1 MKHVL
6 MSMLL
11 GVLTAVSAV
20 SVPPEASAQPELRR
34 VLRFRGAH
42 MLPRM
47 PRMLTPP
54 RYGTPFPLP
63 LPAPRRIN
71 RILAPQDIAAIL
83 AARQLVLIGEMRR
96 SGQYYILNARGPH
109 GEVVSLV
116 VHAVTGRIEGERV
129 RGPR

>member
-1 MKHVL
+1 MKRVL

-11 GVLTAVSAV
+11 GVLTAFSAV
-20 SVPPEASAQPELRR
+20 AVPPEAKAQPEQRR

-63 LPAPRRIN
+63 PTRRIN
-71 RILAPQDIAAIL
+71 RLLAPQDVIAML

-109 GEVVSLV
+109 GEMVSLV
-116 VHAVTGRIEGERV
+116 VNAATGRIEGERV